1 MKDMNGDIKDAIQN
15 VLVKLNMCYVG
26 CVWS

>member
-1 MKDMNGDIKDAIQN
+1 MKDMNGDIEDAIKN

-26 CVWS
+26 CVRS